1 MNNYAK
7 ATCGKTVWLRFTNFL
22 FSGIVGKE
30 KMTPETELY
39 VSCRNLERKDAFMS
53 QTPILAPMVKPLL
66 EWYYQNARVLPWR
79 SDPTP
84 YHVWI
89 SEIMLQQTRV
99 EAVREY
105 YRRFLEELPDIASLA
120 QVPEQKLLKLWE
132 GLGYYN
138 RARNL
143 KKAAQQVMD
152 QYGGQL
158 PGDYEL
164 LQKLPGIGRYTAG
177 AIASIAFG
185 LPVPAV
191 DGNVLRILSRVMGD
205 RSNISRPQTK
215 LRYEELLL
223 EVYPMAAQM
232 GRAGDFAQALMEL
245 GAMVCLPNGEPKCLF
260 CPWNLLCQARAQGT
274 IEEIP
279 VKDEKKKR
287 TVEKKTVFLLRWE
300 EKIAIRQRPDTGLL
314 ASLWEFP
321 SVEGQLLKRELPQQ
335 LSQWGIEAKQVASL
349 GKAKHI
355 FTHVEWQMVGFEVW
369 TDTPGQVPGAIWVDV
384 KTVQSEYPLPNALKA
399 YQKF

>member
-1 MNNYAK
+1 
-7 ATCGKTVWLRFTNFL
+7 
-22 FSGIVGKE
+22 
-30 KMTPETELY
+30 
-39 VSCRNLERKDAFMS
+39 MS

-158 PGDYEL
+158 PGDYER

-232 GRAGDFAQALMEL
+232 GRAGDFTQALMEL

-287 TVEKKTVFLLRWE
+287 TVEKKTVFLLHWG

-321 SVEGQLLKRELPQQ
+321 AVEGQLLKRELPQQ